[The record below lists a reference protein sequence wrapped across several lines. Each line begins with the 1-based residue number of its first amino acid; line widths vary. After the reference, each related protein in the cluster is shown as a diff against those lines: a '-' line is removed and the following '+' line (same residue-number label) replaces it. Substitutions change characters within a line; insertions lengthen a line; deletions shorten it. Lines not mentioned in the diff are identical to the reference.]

1 MKKLLVAIAAVL
13 VLAGGATGLYVA
25 NQDDPK
31 QAQQSTQTDQSQ
43 KSTQTSEST
52 QSQKTKEE
60 KTAEAVTY
68 KGVEGKNALE
78 LLKAS
83 HKVETKTYEG
93 MGELVTSIDGVTP
106 DSKHFWAFY
115 VNGQQSQVGA
125 SSYTTKATDNIE
137 WKLEE
142 IQ

>member
-1 MKKLLVAIAAVL
+1 MKKLIVSAVAVLAIA
-13 VLAGGATGLYVA
+13 GGTTGLIIA
-25 NQDDPK
+25 NKEEPK
-31 QAQQSTQTDQSQ
+31 QTRQSTQTSQVQQ
-43 KSTQTSEST
+43 KSST
-52 QSQKTKEE
+52 EVS
-60 KTAEAVTY
+60 Y

-78 LLKAS
+78 LLKQS

-93 MGELVTSIDGVTP
+93 LGELVTSIDGVSP

-125 SSYTTKATDNIE
+125 DAYTTNDADAIV

-142 IQ
+142 IK